1 MLFHVHVLDIIGFA
15 TKINDVCNAFPK
27 FNFTVSTN
35 ILHTVTAVTDFFP
48 TKTFLIL
55 ETSVKLS

>member
-15 TKINDVCNAFPK
+15 TKINGVCNAFPN

-35 ILHTVTAVTDFFP
+35 ILHTITDFFP

>member
-15 TKINDVCNAFPK
+15 TKINGVCNAFPK

-35 ILHTVTAVTDFFP
+35 MLHTVTDFFP

-55 ETSVKLS
+55 ETSGKLS

>member
-1 MLFHVHVLDIIGFA
+1 MLFHVHVLDIIGIA
-15 TKINDVCNAFPK
+15 TKINGVCNAFPQ
-27 FNFTVSTN
+27 FNFTVSRN
-35 ILHTVTAVTDFFP
+35 ILLTVTDFLP